1 MSERV
6 WEAGAERVAAAAF
19 AGLREVGL
27 PWVPAARRLR
37 ARMALLGLAV
47 SDAALLSDGAW
58 VLPWLGRVR
67 TEADLKAL
75 DLSEAL
81 FGMMSWGQR
90 EDLDRV
96 VPSHFVTPLGR
107 RVAIDYDGA
116 PGIEVR
122 LQEMFGVAVHPLVG
136 GVPLRV
142 TLLSPGGQP
151 LQVTQDVPGF
161 WGTSYAEVRKEM
173 RGAYPRHPWP
183 EDPLAA
189 EPTVR
194 AKPRGT

>member
-1 MSERV
+1 M
-6 WEAGAERVAAAAF
+6 
-19 AGLREVGL
+19 GL
-27 PWVPAARRLR
+27 PWTPAARRLR
-37 ARMALLGLAV
+37 ARMGLLGMVVTDEALLAEG
-47 SDAALLSDGAW
+47 GW
-58 VLPWLGRVR
+58 VLPWLARVR
-67 TEADLKAL
+67 TEADIRGL

-81 FGMMSWGQR
+81 LGMLSWDQKA
-90 EDLDRV
+90 ELDRV

-116 PGIEVR
+116 PSVEVR
-122 LQEMFGVAVHPLVG
+122 LQEMFGVSVHPVVG
-136 GVPLRV
+136 GQPLRV
-142 TLLSPGGQP
+142 TLLSPGGKP

-161 WGTSYAEVRKEM
+161 WRTSYAEVRKDM

-183 EDPLAA
+183 EEPWAA